1 MLLRRPPTRRDGVK
15 RSGRPALLLLLA
27 LTVLPAANCGP
38 GDGSVPDIPE
48 DTPEITVAWT
58 VTPDPPRVGPV
69 QVSLTLT
76 EEGQPVAGAEVRL
89 EGNMSHPGMAPV
101 FSGAREAAPG
111 RYEAPLDLTMAGDWF
126 VLARITLRDG
136 RSLSRTSQLPGVRP
150 RG

>member
-1 MLLRRPPTRRDGVK
+1 V
-15 RSGRPALLLLLA
+15 AVA
-27 LTVLPAANCGP
+27 WNV
-38 GDGSVPDIPE
+38 
-48 DTPEITVAWT
+48 TPE
-58 VTPDPPRVGPV
+58 PPRVGPV

-76 EEGQPVAGAEVRL
+76 EGGQPVADAEVRL

-101 FSGAREAAPG
+101 FSETSEVAPG

-126 VLARITLRDG
+126 LLAQITLRDG